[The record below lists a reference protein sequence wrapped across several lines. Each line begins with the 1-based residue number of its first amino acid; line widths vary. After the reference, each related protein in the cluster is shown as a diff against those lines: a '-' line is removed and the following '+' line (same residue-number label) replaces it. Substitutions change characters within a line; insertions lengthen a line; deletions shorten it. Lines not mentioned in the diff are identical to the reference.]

1 VRAGQK
7 TNLNHFLVSS
17 AFNPRLRLLWRGE
30 RGLMTLNLMS
40 KPAKSLGAFILFAAF
55 IANCAGTKFEPLP
68 VNGSTNDWKL
78 VWHDEFD
85 TNGPPDPA
93 NWNYERGF
101 VRNQELQWYQ
111 PENAFCT
118 NGLLVIEARPEHK
131 RNPQFVA
138 GSNDWKTSREWIDYT
153 SASITSRRLREF
165 KHGKFEMRARIDTR
179 PGSWPAFWTL
189 GATPGIRWPACGEV
203 DIMEF
208 YTGTVLANFGYGLDG
223 KTKWLAVRKPV
234 AELGGDAW
242 SKEFHIWTMEWDEK
256 KVDLLLDGKLMNHL
270 EVATADNADRGNPF
284 HRPIYFILNQA
295 IGANGGD
302 PSQTKF
308 PIRFEVDW
316 VRVYQRSQ

>member
-1 VRAGQK
+1 MKMK
-7 TNLNHFLVSS
+7 TAFLLYWS
-17 AFNPRLRLLWRGE
+17 AV
-30 RGLMTLNLMS
+30 
-40 KPAKSLGAFILFAAF
+40 LFA
-55 IANCAGTKFEPLP
+55 
-68 VNGSTNDWKL
+68 STAWSADAWKL

-118 NGLLVIEARPEHK
+118 NGLLVIEAQRDHK
-131 RNPQFVA
+131 SNPNFVTNSA
-138 GSNDWKTSREWIDYT
+138 NWKTSREWIDYT
-153 SASITSRRLREF
+153 SASITSRRLRAF
-165 KHGKFEMRARIDTR
+165 KYGKFEMRARIDTR
-179 PGSWPAFWTL
+179 SGSWPAFWTL
-189 GATPGIRWPACGEV
+189 GVQPGIGWPACGEV

-208 YTGTVLANFGYGLDG
+208 YTNNVLANFGYSLDR

-242 SKEFHIWTMEWDEK
+242 SKEFHTWTMEWDEK
-256 KVDLLLDGKLMNHL
+256 KIDLRLDGQRMNHL
-270 EVATADNADRGNPF
+270 ELADADKADRGNPF
-284 HRPIYFILNQA
+284 HRPVYLILNQA

-302 PSQTKF
+302 PSRTTF

-316 VRVYQRSQ
+316 VRVYQPLP